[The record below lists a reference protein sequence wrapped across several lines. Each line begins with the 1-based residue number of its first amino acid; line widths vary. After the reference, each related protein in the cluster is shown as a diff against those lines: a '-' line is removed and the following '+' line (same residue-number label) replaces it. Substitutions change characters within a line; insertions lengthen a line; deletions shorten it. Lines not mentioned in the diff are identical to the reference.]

1 MSDHAVVTVSEAS
14 RPSKAL
20 HITLWM
26 VQMLT
31 AAVLVMAGGTKLAG
45 ADMQIAL
52 FEQIGLGQWFRY
64 VTGGLEVLC
73 AILLLVP
80 KTAAIGATLLAVT
93 MVGAIATHLF
103 IIGGRP
109 VPALVLLLMT
119 GAVAWYRRPGSVCGN
134 K

>member
-1 MSDHAVVTVSEAS
+1 MSAHAVVTVSEAS

-20 HITLWM
+20 HLTLWM

-31 AAVLVMAGGTKLAG
+31 AAVLVMAGGTTLAG

-52 FEQIGLGQWFRY
+52 FEQIGLGQWFRS
-64 VTGGLEVLC
+64 VTGGLEVLG

-93 MVGAIATHLF
+93 MGGAMATHLF
-103 IIGGRP
+103 LIGGRP
-109 VPALVLLLMT
+109 GPALVLLLMT
-119 GAVAWYRRPGSVCGN
+119 GAVAWYRRPVSVCGEQ
-134 K
+134 

>member
-1 MSDHAVVTVSEAS
+1 MSAHAVLAVSEQWP
-14 RPSKAL
+14 PSKAL
-20 HITLWM
+20 NITLWM
-26 VQMLT
+26 VQVL
-31 AAVLVMAGGTKLAG
+31 AAAMFCIAGGTKLAG
-45 ADMQIAL
+45 AGMHIAL

-64 VTGGLEVLC
+64 VTGGLEVLG

-93 MVGAIATHLF
+93 MVGAIATHLC

-109 VPALVLLLMT
+109 VPALVLLLVT
-119 GAVAWYRRPGSVCGN
+119 GAVAWYRRPVSVCGE

>member
-20 HITLWM
+20 HITLWI

-31 AAVLVMAGGTKLAG
+31 AAVLVLAGGTKLAG

-64 VTGGLEVLC
+64 VTGGLEVLG

-80 KTAAIGATLLAVT
+80 TTAAMGAALLAPT
-93 MVGAIATHLF
+93 MVGAMVTHLF
-103 IIGGRP
+103 IIGGSP

-119 GAVAWYRRPGSVCGN
+119 VAVAWYRWPGSIHGE